1 LWENHVR
8 AHWAVILAVTV
19 TVAGCPDSNR
29 EDLSSWRQTG
39 APVWHFA
46 DGVAEAGPAEQHGF
60 LVSRNAYDDFRLSV
74 EFWIEDNTNS
84 GVFIR
89 CTEPVEL
96 ADLNPDNCY
105 EINIWDNHPNQD
117 FRTGSIVTL
126 TPPLARVDTLG
137 RWNRFDIAATGNRIE
152 VTLNG
157 VKVASLVNDRSA
169 SGYLALQY
177 AGSAGLMFRN
187 LQLTALSP
195 GGR

>member
-89 CTEPVEL
+89 CANPVEL
-96 ADLNPDNCY
+96 ADLNPDDCY
-105 EINIWDNHPNQD
+105 EVNIWDNHPNQE
-117 FRTGSIVTL
+117 FRTGSIVK
-126 TPPLARVDTLG
+126 LASPDVQIDTLG
-137 RWNRFDIAATGNRIE
+137 RWNHFDIVAIGNLIE
-152 VTLNG
+152 VTLND
-157 VKVASLVNDRSA
+157 VKVVSLVDDRAA

-177 AGSAGLMFRN
+177 AGKAKLRFRN
-187 LQLTALSP
+187 LRVTGLSLD
-195 GGR
+195 GR